1 MATGT
6 IQAAEY
12 NNPTRLT
19 NIVGASGV
27 TINENRTYR
36 IGKLVIV
43 NIKITLSGLKNVG
56 EAVLQG
62 FPNAASSLE
71 SSFSIISLASNR
83 ADIPFTMVGRGEVV
97 PTATATA
104 QSYVISGCYIAAN

>member
-6 IQAAEY
+6 IQAAGY

-19 NIVGASGV
+19 NIVGLGGV

-43 NIKITLSGLKNVG
+43 SIRFTASDPINANSTI
-56 EAVLQG
+56 LQG
-62 FPNAASSLE
+62 FPAPASSL
-71 SSFSIISLASNR
+71 SSGSAIVSLTSNR
-83 ADIPFTMVGRGEVV
+83 VDVPFAMVGSGETM
-97 PTATATA
+97 PTVNA
-104 QSYVISGCYIAAN
+104 QAQMYVISGCYIAAN